1 MENVSDIPSL
11 KRVHIVAASVLLG
24 GTAFLYSV
32 IITQRLLL
40 GTGVGIA
47 SFVVAIFTYY
57 GGTNRKTATRATI
70 IITLIYGVFTLQ
82 LPIAV
87 IAACVVY
94 LTAWLTGSDS
104 PLDAPDTQVLPVEST
119 VTNES
124 DYSECTGRS
133 TGPSRRSVTRCLV
146 RGLFSDSPVVNDPR

>member
-1 MENVSDIPSL
+1 MPSM
-11 KRVHIVAASVLLG
+11 KRIHIIAAFVLLG
-24 GTAFLYSV
+24 VAALLYSV
-32 IITQRLLL
+32 IATYQLLL
-40 GTGVGIA
+40 GTGVATA

-70 IITLIYGVFTLQ
+70 IVTLVYGVFTLQ

-104 PLDAPDTQVLPVEST
+104 PLDAPDTQVFPVEPT
-119 VTNES
+119 ATNES
-124 DYSECTGRS
+124 DDSE
-133 TGPSRRSVTRCLV
+133 
-146 RGLFSDSPVVNDPR
+146 

>member
-1 MENVSDIPSL
+1 M
-11 KRVHIVAASVLLG
+11 KRIHIVAAFVLLG
-24 GTAFLYSV
+24 VAALLYSV
-32 IITQRLLL
+32 IATYQLLL
-40 GTGVGIA
+40 GTGVATA

-70 IITLIYGVFTLQ
+70 IVTLVYGVFTLQ

-104 PLDAPDTQVLPVEST
+104 PLDAPDTQVFPVEPT
-119 VTNES
+119 ATNES
-124 DYSECTGRS
+124 DDSE
-133 TGPSRRSVTRCLV
+133 
-146 RGLFSDSPVVNDPR
+146 

>member
-1 MENVSDIPSL
+1 MPSM
-11 KRVHIVAASVLLG
+11 KRIHIVAAFVLLG
-24 GTAFLYSV
+24 VAALLYSV
-32 IITQRLLL
+32 IATYQLLL
-40 GTGVGIA
+40 GTGVATA

-70 IITLIYGVFTLQ
+70 IVTLVYGVFTLQ

-104 PLDAPDTQVLPVEST
+104 PLDAPDTQVFPVEPT
-119 VTNES
+119 ATNES
-124 DYSECTGRS
+124 DDSE
-133 TGPSRRSVTRCLV
+133 
-146 RGLFSDSPVVNDPR
+146 

>member
-1 MENVSDIPSL
+1 M
-11 KRVHIVAASVLLG
+11 KRIHIIAAFVLLG
-24 GTAFLYSV
+24 VAALLYSV
-32 IITQRLLL
+32 VATYQLLL
-40 GTGVGIA
+40 GTGVATA

-70 IITLIYGVFTLQ
+70 IVTLIYGVFTLQ

-104 PLDAPDTQVLPVEST
+104 PLDAPDTQVFPVEPT
-119 VTNES
+119 ATNES
-124 DYSECTGRS
+124 DDSE
-133 TGPSRRSVTRCLV
+133 
-146 RGLFSDSPVVNDPR
+146 

>member
-1 MENVSDIPSL
+1 M
-11 KRVHIVAASVLLG
+11 KRIHIIAAFVLLG
-24 GTAFLYSV
+24 VAALLYSV
-32 IITQRLLL
+32 IATYQLLL
-40 GTGVGIA
+40 GTGVATA

-70 IITLIYGVFTLQ
+70 IVTLIYGVFTLQ

-104 PLDAPDTQVLPVEST
+104 PLDAPDTQVFPVEPT
-119 VTNES
+119 ATNES
-124 DYSECTGRS
+124 DDSE
-133 TGPSRRSVTRCLV
+133 
-146 RGLFSDSPVVNDPR
+146 

>member
-1 MENVSDIPSL
+1 M
-11 KRVHIVAASVLLG
+11 KRIHIVAAFVLLG
-24 GTAFLYSV
+24 VAALLYSV
-32 IITQRLLL
+32 IATYQLLL
-40 GTGVGIA
+40 GTGVATA

-70 IITLIYGVFTLQ
+70 IVTLIYGVFTLQ

-104 PLDAPDTQVLPVEST
+104 PLDAPDTQVFPVEPT
-119 VTNES
+119 ATNES
-124 DYSECTGRS
+124 DDSE
-133 TGPSRRSVTRCLV
+133 
-146 RGLFSDSPVVNDPR
+146 